1 MQNRIKVLT
10 GLLTLTAL
18 TGCQTLTTPTDQNI
32 STDDGMRQLTKIESI
47 QWDKTGDTFSIPDN
61 SQLETDQSR
70 VVFIHDHL
78 DLANATSINIDVDGA
93 FHTSLHSGQYSQSI
107 VCNGDQVI
115 GIQNSALNTN
125 TFTDQ
130 TVTPFFQPQQT
141 YYYQVSLDPQSNKAS
156 INPVEEAVALQLLQ
170 GLSEQTH
177 QKNRVEAKDCTTI
190 TQETETVEPPA
201 QVEVNTPITL
211 DVLFD
216 FDSAKIKPTYQQRLR
231 EVAQFLSA
239 NANTKAILEGH
250 TDSTGP
256 ANYNLTLSQARAEAV
271 KKELVNKHGID
282 PNRLTTQGY
291 GESKPIDNN
300 STVQGRQNNRR
311 VLAIINEE

>member
-1 MQNRIKVLT
+1 MQNRIKVFT

-78 DLANATSINIDVDGA
+78 DQANATSINIDVDGS

-177 QKNRVEAKDCTTI
+177 QKNRVEAKDCTNI

-256 ANYNLTLSQARAEAV
+256 ASYNLTLSQARAEAV

>member
-18 TGCQTLTTPTDQNI
+18 TGCQTLSTPTDQDI
-32 STDDGMRQLTKIESI
+32 STADGMRQLAKIESI

-61 SQLETDQSR
+61 SQLQTNQSR

-78 DLANATSINIDVDGA
+78 DQANATSINIDVDGA
-93 FHTSLHSGQYSQSI
+93 FHTSLHPGQYSQSV

-115 GIQNSALNTN
+115 SIQNSAANTN
-125 TFTDQ
+125 TFNDQ

-141 YYYQVSLDPQSNKAS
+141 YYYQVSLDPQSDKAS

-231 EVAQFLSA
+231 DVAQFLSA

-256 ANYNLTLSQARAEAV
+256 ASYNLTLSQARAEAV
-271 KKELVNKHGID
+271 KKELVNKHGIN
-282 PNRLTTQGY
+282 PNRLTIQGY

>member
-10 GLLTLTAL
+10 GLLTLTTL

-78 DLANATSINIDVDGA
+78 DQANATSINIDVDGA
-93 FHTSLHSGQYSQSI
+93 FHTSLHPGQYSQSI

-115 GIQNSALNTN
+115 GIQDSALNTN

-256 ANYNLTLSQARAEAV
+256 ASYNLTLSQARAEAV

>member
-10 GLLTLTAL
+10 TLLMLTAL
-18 TGCQTLTTPTDQNI
+18 TGCQTFTTSADKNI
-32 STDDGMRQLTKIESI
+32 SITDGMRQSTIIESM
-47 QWDKTGDTFSIPDN
+47 QWDKTGGRFSILDN
-61 SQLETDQSR
+61 SQLETNQSR
-70 VVFIHDHL
+70 VIFIHDHL
-78 DLANATSINIDVDGA
+78 DQATPNSINIDVDGA
-93 FHTSLHSGQYSQSI
+93 FHTSLHPGQYSQSV

-115 GIQNSALNTN
+115 GIQNSAINTN

-130 TVTPFFQPQQT
+130 IVTPFLQPQQT
-141 YYYQVSLDPQSNKAS
+141 YYYQVSLDPQLNKAS
-156 INPVEEAVALQLLQ
+156 INSVEEAVALQILQ
-170 GLSEQTH
+170 DLSEQTH
-177 QKNRVEAKDCTTI
+177 QKNRVEAEDCAVIMQEAETI
-190 TQETETVEPPA
+190 EPPA
-201 QVEVNTPITL
+201 QVEVSTPITL

-231 EVAQFLSA
+231 DVAQFLSA

-256 ANYNLTLSQARAEAV
+256 ASYNLTLSQARAEAV

-311 VLAIINEE
+311 VLAIINEQ